1 MDIFKINGDLLRKL
15 FNQSYAK
22 LNSEKEL
29 INAMNVFPVPDGDT
43 GTNMSLTMK
52 SSIDMLNS
60 KETDDVNE
68 ISRIVAKGALMG
80 ARGNS
85 GVILS
90 QILGGFSKGL
100 ENVDEIDTVV
110 FLKALRGSVDK
121 AYKSVMKPIEGTIL
135 TVIRESVE
143 ALEKKDVSNM
153 GFEKFFSTLLYES
166 KKSLENTP
174 KYLSVLKQAGVVDS
188 GGRGLVSV
196 FQGFYNTIIGKEIEV
211 EHSESIDSTLFEHD
225 FENPEEIRFAY
236 CTEFIIDGVDRDTNE
251 LKEYILSLGDSVVF
265 VQDDTLVKTH
275 VHTNDPGL
283 AMQKALEFGH
293 LVKVKVDNM
302 KLQNKEFVKKESEKL
317 ESAVL
322 SICLGDGFSDI
333 FTDLGVSRIIDA
345 GQTMNPSTE
354 DIINA
359 INKVHSDTIFI
370 LPNNS
375 NILLA
380 ANQAKEISDKN
391 VIVIPTKT
399 VPQGISAML
408 QYDIAA
414 SVEENTEHMTGAI
427 DDVDTCQITRAV
439 RNTEMNGVRVKK
451 NDAIAIYE
459 GSLVSTNKNAEKL
472 LKSII
477 EDNVNKFDFISI
489 YYGEDVDI
497 RKSEKIVE
505 ELRQKNP
512 DVEIELY
519 HGGQP
524 VYYYILSLE

>member
-1 MDIFKINGDLLRKL
+1 MDIYKIDGKLLRKL

-52 SSIDMLNS
+52 SSIDMLEA
-60 KETDDVNE
+60 KDTTDVNE
-68 ISRIVAKGALMG
+68 ISKIVAKGALMG

-100 ENVDEIDTVV
+100 EEVDEIDPIT

-135 TVIRESVE
+135 TVVRESVE

-153 GFEKFFSTLLYES
+153 GFEDFFSKLLYES

-188 GGRGLVSV
+188 GGRGLVSI

-211 EHSESIDSTLFEHD
+211 DTESTIDSTVFDHE
-225 FENPEEIRFAY
+225 FENPEEIKFAY
-236 CTEFIIDGVDRDTNE
+236 CTEFIIDGVEKDTDE

-283 AMQKALEFGH
+283 AMQKALEYGY

-302 KLQNKEFVKKESEKL
+302 KLQNKEFVSKEDEKL
-317 ESAVL
+317 DSAVL
-322 SICLGDGFSDI
+322 SICLGDGFADI

-354 DIINA
+354 DIIKA
-359 INKVHSDTIFI
+359 INKVNSDNVFI

-380 ANQAKEISDKN
+380 ANQAKEISEKN
-391 VIVIPTKT
+391 VVVIPTKT

-408 QYDIAA
+408 QYDLDA
-414 SVEENTEHMTGAI
+414 SLEENTDNMTGAI
-427 DDVDTCQITRAV
+427 SDVETCQITHAV
-439 RNTEMNGVRVKK
+439 RKTEMDGVKVKK
-451 NDAIAIYE
+451 GDAIAIYE
-459 GSLVSTNKNAEKL
+459 GKLVATQKHSDKL
-472 LKSII
+472 LKEIVESKAD
-477 EDNVNKFDFISI
+477 EFDLISI
-489 YYGEDVDI
+489 YYGEGVDI
-497 RKSEKIVE
+497 RKAEKIVD
-505 ELRQKNP
+505 ELRDKYP
-512 DVEIELY
+512 DLEIELY